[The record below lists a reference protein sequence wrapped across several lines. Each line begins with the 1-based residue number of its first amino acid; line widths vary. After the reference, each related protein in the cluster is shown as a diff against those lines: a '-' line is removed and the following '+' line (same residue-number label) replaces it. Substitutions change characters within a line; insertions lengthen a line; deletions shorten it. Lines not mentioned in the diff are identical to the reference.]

1 MLTHFKD
8 GSGILMERLKMP
20 GACIG
25 LGAAA
30 GIVVGALLDNVALWL
45 CIGAGLGVVLSGI
58 LVLSK
63 GNK

>member
-1 MLTHFKD
+1 
-8 GSGILMERLKMP
+8 MERLKMP

-25 LGAAA
+25 LGAAV